1 MKKAIIY
8 SIAALAMMMAACTS
22 DEPSTPHDADR
33 DQGIPFSATITT
45 DAPTRALTE
54 NASGTT
60 IDAAWATG
68 EKVALVYG
76 DKVDVM
82 EVTKNDDGTAT
93 ISGTLTGSPTEGS
106 AVTVIYPASAVDAT
120 TKAVRTNLL
129 TAQDG
134 LFTTIAANLDLR
146 QSSGA
151 TFIVGANH
159 ASLNGTVALA
169 TQLAIVKFSLTD
181 GTNAIAAKSFD
192 IKDGSDNVIT
202 TVTPSPAASEFYVAM
217 APASVAEF
225 HFEASDGDFTYTYE
239 KSGVTLAA
247 ATYYQSPITMAVVA
261 GTMEVTASGYSGT
274 YDKSAHGITVTA
286 PSGAVVMYG
295 TTMDEYNLDAS
306 PEYTNAGNYTVYYQV
321 TKEKYTT
328 VTGYATVSIS
338 KAEAQISYTV
348 ASISKTYGDQDFT
361 NELTNTGD
369 GAVTYESSNTAV
381 AEVDS
386 KSGKVT
392 IKSDGSTT
400 IKATVTDGDNYT
412 YATKTASYALGVGT
426 ATMTVTASGYSGTY
440 DNQPHSIT
448 VTAPSGATVMYGT
461 ASGTYNLSTNPSY
474 TDAGTYIVYYQVTK
488 PGFTTVTGSATVT
501 ISQATG
507 SISFAN
513 DAVSQTLSATAA
525 NNTYT
530 QGVTKTGDGSVTYSI
545 SNNTCGASVD
555 ASTGKVTFTQAGSVT
570 VTATVADSQNY
581 TYATK
586 TVSYTLTVK
595 DTTDTNGGIPD
606 NDDYGDGGNPF

>member
-1 MKKAIIY
+1 MKKVIIY

-22 DEPSTPHDADR
+22 DETSTPRDADR
-33 DQGIPFSATITT
+33 QQGIPFSATITT
-45 DAPTRALTE
+45 GAPTRALTE
-54 NASGTT
+54 NASGT

-68 EKVALVYG
+68 EKVALIYG

-82 EVTKNDDGTAT
+82 EVTKKDDGTAT
-93 ISGTLTGSPTEGS
+93 ISGTLTGSPTDGS

-120 TKAVRTNLL
+120 TKAVKTDLL

-134 LFTTIAANLDLR
+134 LLATIAANLDLR

-151 TFIVGANH
+151 TFKVAADH

-181 GTNAIAAKSFD
+181 GTNAIAAKSFV

-202 TVTPSPAASEFYVAM
+202 TVTPSPAAGEFYVAM
-217 APASVAEF
+217 VPASAAEF

-247 ATYYQSPITMAVVA
+247 ATYYRSPITMAVVA
-261 GTMEVTASGYSGT
+261 GSMEVTASGYSGI

-286 PSGAVVMYG
+286 PSGAVVKYG

-328 VTGYATVSIS
+328 VTGSATVSIS

-392 IKSDGSTT
+392 IQSDGSTT
-400 IKATVTDGDNYT
+400 IKATVTDGD
-412 YATKTASYALGVGT
+412 
-426 ATMTVTASGYSGTY
+426 
-440 DNQPHSIT
+440 
-448 VTAPSGATVMYGT
+448 
-461 ASGTYNLSTNPSY
+461 
-474 TDAGTYIVYYQVTK
+474 
-488 PGFTTVTGSATVT
+488 
-501 ISQATG
+501 
-507 SISFAN
+507 
-513 DAVSQTLSATAA
+513 
-525 NNTYT
+525 
-530 QGVTKTGDGSVTYSI
+530 
-545 SNNTCGASVD
+545 
-555 ASTGKVTFTQAGSVT
+555 
-570 VTATVADSQNY
+570 NY

>member
-22 DEPSTPHDADR
+22 DEPSTPRDADR

-45 DAPTRALTE
+45 GATTRALTE
-54 NASGTT
+54 NASGG

-68 EKVALVYG
+68 EKVALIYG

-82 EVTKNDDGTAT
+82 EVSKNDDGTAT

-120 TKAVRTNLL
+120 TKAVKTDLL

-134 LFTTIAANLDLR
+134 LFATIAANLDLR

-328 VTGYATVSIS
+328 VTG
-338 KAEAQISYTV
+338 
-348 ASISKTYGDQDFT
+348 
-361 NELTNTGD
+361 
-369 GAVTYESSNTAV
+369 
-381 AEVDS
+381 
-386 KSGKVT
+386 
-392 IKSDGSTT
+392 
-400 IKATVTDGDNYT
+400 
-412 YATKTASYALGVGT
+412 
-426 ATMTVTASGYSGTY
+426 
-440 DNQPHSIT
+440 
-448 VTAPSGATVMYGT
+448 
-461 ASGTYNLSTNPSY
+461 
-474 TDAGTYIVYYQVTK
+474 
-488 PGFTTVTGSATVT
+488 SATVT